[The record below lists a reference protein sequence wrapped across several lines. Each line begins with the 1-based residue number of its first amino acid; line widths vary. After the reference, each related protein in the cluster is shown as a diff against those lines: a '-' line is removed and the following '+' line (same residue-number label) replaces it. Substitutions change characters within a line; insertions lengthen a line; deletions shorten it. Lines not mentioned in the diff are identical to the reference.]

1 MGVNS
6 ERHEIEL
13 RPKQEIQVDGF
24 AIGRDLADKVHPTVV
39 PYLRHCDEL
48 FDSILSP
55 KPEAVW
61 NEPLKTRTEESCPA
75 SSILSGR
82 EV

>member
-55 KPEAVW
+55 KGPR
-61 NEPLKTRTEESCPA
+61 NNKFPLIGLTPTSRATQ
-75 SSILSGR
+75 
-82 EV
+82 